1 MLDALREFFA
11 ITGLLVQTINAQAHF
26 ILGFA
31 VLLQW
36 RRESQLELARS
47 VPLLAAFGLTTS
59 LAIWADVFI
68 PLQHVYFSRE
78 AIEAMRLGHAL
89 LYIVAYA
96 FLLHFALR
104 LNWSHKA
111 GEHLPWLLAVLGS
124 IIAVAMQLR
133 GMQASEV
140 LLWVQRL
147 GRPLIVFP
155 ASLLAAWGLR
165 REAEQIQRMGLPAFI
180 VDWLRIAGFSFGFYA
195 IVSGM
200 FVPLSADGRTWFY
213 YATGIP
219 IDVFQ
224 AAVGMILAYA
234 MTRALTIFRH
244 ELQRLVVVMG
254 RERAL
259 AADRQR
265 IGRELHDGTIQ
276 SIYGA
281 GLVLENAYHL
291 VRQDPETA
299 ERLIQHV
306 MKTLDETIADIR
318 RYIFDLAASEGA
330 LEELLGEVVEEFR
343 ASSGLPI
350 DFRIE
355 GDIPAFSAETNK
367 HIQQMVREALSNVVK
382 HAHASEA
389 SVVVRN
395 DADAVRF
402 IIADN
407 GRGLPE
413 GGAYRRGGRG
423 VPNLL
428 ARAGMLGGHVA
439 IRNRPEGGTVVEIV
453 IPNMFHETSKATP

>member
-1 MLDALREFFA
+1 
-11 ITGLLVQTINAQAHF
+11 
-26 ILGFA
+26 
-31 VLLQW
+31 
-36 RRESQLELARS
+36 
-47 VPLLAAFGLTTS
+47 
-59 LAIWADVFI
+59 
-68 PLQHVYFSRE
+68 
-78 AIEAMRLGHAL
+78 
-89 LYIVAYA
+89 
-96 FLLHFALR
+96 
-104 LNWSHKA
+104 
-111 GEHLPWLLAVLGS
+111 
-124 IIAVAMQLR
+124 
-133 GMQASEV
+133 
-140 LLWVQRL
+140 
-147 GRPLIVFP
+147 
-155 ASLLAAWGLR
+155 
-165 REAEQIQRMGLPAFI
+165 
-180 VDWLRIAGFSFGFYA
+180 
-195 IVSGM
+195 
-200 FVPLSADGRTWFY
+200 
-213 YATGIP
+213 
-219 IDVFQ
+219 
-224 AAVGMILAYA
+224 
-234 MTRALTIFRH
+234 LTIFRH

-299 ERLIQHV
+299 ERLLQHV
-306 MKTLDETIADIR
+306 MKTLNETIADIR

-343 ASSGLPI
+343 ASSGLQI

-382 HAHASEA
+382 HAHASQA

-395 DADAVRF
+395 DADATRF

-428 ARAGMLGGHVA
+428 ARAGMLGGHVV

-453 IPNMFHETSKATP
+453 IPNMFHGTSKTTP